1 MGGGCMEFLKTKKE
15 LGTFLKNLREK
26 AGFKADELANFVDV
40 TSSYICQIEKGKRIP
55 SDELCI
61 KMAEILNFD
70 TSFLLKIIGFLRL
83 YLKNPKV
90 AEFLYCENLEEKIS
104 PKNNL
109 EIKKDQIIEKLKLI
123 RDIHPEEE
131 FNFIMD
137 IIERISYILV

>member
-1 MGGGCMEFLKTKKE
+1 MEFLKTKKE

-26 AGFKADELANFVDV
+26 AGFKLDELANFVDV

-83 YLKNPKV
+83 YLENPKV

-109 EIKKDQIIEKLKLI
+109 EIKKDQIIKKLKLI
-123 RDIHPEEE
+123 RDIYPEEE

-137 IIERISYILV
+137 TIERICVIASGFKL